1 MLILNRQA
9 RFNYEL
15 LESFVGGLVLTGAE
29 VKSVKSGRVNLDDA
43 YAKIVRNELWLVNA
57 HIAPY
62 QSKNQPDYNPTR
74 SRKIL
79 ISQKELVSLFGKL
92 KEKRLTLI
100 PTKLF
105 LQRGWVKV
113 ELALARRKKKYDR
126 RAIIK
131 RREEERAARQK
142 LKRALR

>member
-113 ELALARRKKKYDR
+113 ELALARGKKKYDR